1 MDSVENS
8 DSCITQIVHTTKR
21 VELDTKAIQYEAT
34 VKELDDCIQLE
45 RKNQSAAREELS
57 KLQKVAL
64 ENAMMEVEFDR
75 EVWEVEKGY
84 EVENL
89 ALKKMEQ
96 EKIRERILL
105 LESLQIDRLGAVEA
119 IAAEKMRR
127 KEEQENKL
135 ERLINRIP
143 HLVEEVERNDL
154 SELSGDKD
162 DMSERVLGDYDNE
175 HDDQVFR
182 LGNEVNKLRVTRLNQ
197 SISEF
202 KEERERFLEKR
213 AVVSSDIN
221 DLSRR
226 RIQLRKQLDHDHA
239 YLVKFELG
247 EVEQLENGDEGKENE
262 TGENADGDKE
272 LQLERD
278 QKEIFI
284 FKNLPV
290 AAAGPRNQFGKNDD
304 RSEVSTENSKSLNR
318 GEAADKNWKKGGDD
332 EVSTRA
338 AGKYFL
344 PKSKYFQDM
353 AQNAQN
359 VIPSSLE
366 NLSLLKRTLEELDV
380 ETKWLGSKKTQVW
393 EETNSR
399 MSAINPDT
407 MKNEKDVLLHEFK
420 VFDDLQT
427 LRVNQSRSRDLQ
439 HEIFEAIQATVDE
452 VVEEAIHGI
461 HSEVVRFARFSSKIV
476 NTLFQSA
483 LAKNF
488 KEAAN
493 TTKPGMW
500 FQTLVQLERDRAET
514 DKKRFGH
521 VVCQLSQKF
530 TSESRDENTYL
541 NSSTAA
547 QKIGI
552 HSYELEGGEESDHGG
567 DDNQFDDFSV
577 ITVGQHLDVVK
588 NEELAVSDNHEA
600 EQHFWNKVEMISL
613 EVPLPK
619 GIGGVSEL
627 LLTTQKSSANTLLL
641 AGTTRGALLLFA
653 LSNSL
658 EDARNKRK
666 PLLLRMM
673 NHLPTAEQA
682 AVEKIQFR

>member
-197 SISEF
+197 LISEF

-318 GEAADKNWKKGGDD
+318 GEAANKNWKKGDDD

-359 VIPSSLE
+359 FISSSLE

-514 DKKRFGH
+514 DKKRFG
-521 VVCQLSQKF
+521 
-530 TSESRDENTYL
+530 
-541 NSSTAA
+541 
-547 QKIGI
+547 
-552 HSYELEGGEESDHGG
+552 
-567 DDNQFDDFSV
+567 
-577 ITVGQHLDVVK
+577 
-588 NEELAVSDNHEA
+588 
-600 EQHFWNKVEMISL
+600 
-613 EVPLPK
+613 P
-619 GIGGVSEL
+619 
-627 LLTTQKSSANTLLL
+627 
-641 AGTTRGALLLFA
+641 LFA
-653 LSNSL
+653 NCPK
-658 EDARNKRK
+658 N
-666 PLLLRMM
+666 
-673 NHLPTAEQA
+673 LPPSH
-682 AVEKIQFR
+682 VMKILT